1 MREIDTLV
9 RLWVEKADHDLG
21 TATLTHSHIPAYKDT
36 ICFHCQQAIEKYL
49 KAYLVFLGVEFRPVH
64 DLIYLLDL
72 ASTSGQ
78 FSSDFYDMASR
89 VDGYAVQIR
98 YPDSVIEPSDEEVSA
113 SIECARK
120 FRNAILMKMNFSG

>member
-1 MREIDTLV
+1 V
-9 RLWVEKADHDLG
+9 RLWIEKADHDLG

-72 ASTSGQ
+72 ASSSDR
-78 FSSDFYDMASR
+78 FSSDFYDMADKI
-89 VDGYAVQIR
+89 DGFAVQIR
-98 YPDSVIEPSDEEVSA
+98 YPDSIIEPSDEEVNS
-113 SIECARK
+113 SIEYAKRFRK
-120 FRNAILMKMNFSG
+120 AVLNRMNLSV

>member
-1 MREIDTLV
+1 MSETEKLV
-9 RLWVEKADHDLG
+9 RLWIDKADHDLG

-72 ASTSGQ
+72 ASGSERFGSE
-78 FSSDFYDMASR
+78 FFDMASK

-98 YPDSVIEPSDEEVSA
+98 YPDKVIEPSAEEVSS
-113 SIECARK
+113 SIEYAKK
-120 FRNAILMKMNFSG
+120 FREAILVKMNFSR